1 MGRVARGA
9 QCRWMRGVLSTIAIA
24 VALAAWALP
33 TSALADAPAQGQY
46 TPPDVSASGGS
57 GHPRNSTGPAV
68 PTASSSGGGNAA
80 LPILLG
86 GVMVI
91 GGAGAVILYRR
102 QRSDRNAA
110 E

>member
-9 QCRWMRGVLSTIAIA
+9 QCRWTYAVRSAIVLAFAIA
-24 VALAAWALP
+24 ALALP

-46 TPPDVSASGGS
+46 TPPDVSASGGA
-57 GHPRNSTGPAV
+57 GHPRSTGPAV
-68 PTASSSGGGNAA
+68 PAASTSGGGNAV

-86 GVMVI
+86 GVVVI
-91 GGAGAVILYRR
+91 GGAGALILYRR
-102 QRSDRNAA
+102 QRSDSDAA

>member
-9 QCRWMRGVLSTIAIA
+9 QCRWTHAVHSAIVLAFAIA
-24 VALAAWALP
+24 ALALP

-46 TPPDVSASGGS
+46 TPPDVSASGGAV
-57 GHPRNSTGPAV
+57 HPRSTGPAV
-68 PTASSSGGGNAA
+68 PAASTSGGGNAV

-86 GVMVI
+86 GVVVI
-91 GGAGAVILYRR
+91 GGAGALILYRR
-102 QRSDRNAA
+102 QRSDSDAA

>member
-9 QCRWMRGVLSTIAIA
+9 QCRWTHAVHSAIVLAFAIA
-24 VALAAWALP
+24 ALALP

-46 TPPDVSASGGS
+46 TPPDVSASGGA
-57 GHPRNSTGPAV
+57 GHPRSGTGPAV
-68 PTASSSGGGNAA
+68 PAASSSGGGNAA

-86 GVMVI
+86 GVVVI
-91 GGAGAVILYRR
+91 GGAGALILYRR
-102 QRSDRNAA
+102 QRSDSDAA